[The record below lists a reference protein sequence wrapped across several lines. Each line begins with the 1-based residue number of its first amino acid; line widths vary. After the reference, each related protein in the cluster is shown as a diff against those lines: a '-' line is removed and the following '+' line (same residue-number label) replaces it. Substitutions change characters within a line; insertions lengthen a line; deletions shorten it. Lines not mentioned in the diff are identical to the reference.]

1 SKQYLTTH
9 SVDNAHITDIF
20 SIASTPRAVL
30 SASGSSTIH
39 IHDTT
44 DPGFPLKQSI
54 SDAHKLGCHHIC
66 TSRNGRVA
74 ASAGFGGEVKIWN
87 LNQETGEWSSGGEI
101 QESSNK
107 PGEVWALALSDD
119 GTYLATTT
127 YDGRVNVWNLSGES
141 KAKVQEYE
149 TGSPGSGSFGLSV
162 DLSRDGKFTA
172 SGHQNGS
179 VYIFN
184 NETGR
189 ILFSLS
195 GLAKP
200 VRSVAFSP
208 GNSRLAA
215 AGDSGIIALYDMKH
229 GEHIANLTGHTSW
242 ITSVDWSDSG
252 EFLLSGSMDGKVK
265 VWSIERSA
273 CVATHSETDKA
284 LWTAKWLPKTGKSEI
299 VLSVHHLELLP
310 NLINSYLDCTIIHSS
325 NFFKSIIMPT
335 TKRSTASNRGRT
347 VPIKGQ
353 STISFAN
360 RITKN
365 VVNDS
370 KKTIISPPVAKI
382 EAPEKSDVTEK
393 PTDDVL
399 VAEPDAEVEEEPE
412 IEVPEKS
419 EVELKAEKITKRQI
433 ETYWKGI
440 EAKRI
445 APRVHQK
452 DLSTNEKVLRYFDVS
467 SQYGPCIGIDRRK
480 RWDRAERLGLKPPI
494 EVLAVLVGENQDGGD
509 IMTAQ
514 LDVILNQ
521 TAES

>member
-1 SKQYLTTH
+1 MSKQYLTTH

-44 DPGFPLKQSI
+44 DPSFPLKQSI

-87 LNQETGEWSSGGEI
+87 LTQETGEWSSGGEI
-101 QESSNK
+101 QGSSNK

-141 KAKVQEYE
+141 KAKIQEYE

-229 GEHIANLTGHTSW
+229 GEHVANLTGHTSW

-284 LWTAKWLPKTGKSEI
+284 LWTAKWLPKTGKSEMF
-299 VLSVHHLELLP
+299 
-310 NLINSYLDCTIIHSS
+310 CT
-325 NFFKSIIMPT
+325 
-335 TKRSTASNRGRT
+335 AG
-347 VPIKGQ
+347 
-353 STISFAN
+353 AN
-360 RITKN
+360 R
-365 VVNDS
+365 S
-370 KKTIISPPVAKI
+370 LSFYR
-382 EAPEKSDVTEK
+382 EAT
-393 PTDDVL
+393 
-399 VAEPDAEVEEEPE
+399 
-412 IEVPEKS
+412 
-419 EVELKAEKITKRQI
+419 
-433 ETYWKGI
+433 
-440 EAKRI
+440 
-445 APRVHQK
+445 
-452 DLSTNEKVLRYFDVS
+452 
-467 SQYGPCIGIDRRK
+467 
-480 RWDRAERLGLKPPI
+480 
-494 EVLAVLVGENQDGGD
+494 GG
-509 IMTAQ
+509 
-514 LDVILNQ
+514 
-521 TAES
+521 